1 MTLKRI
7 LICVRVL
14 VLIPERA
21 SSSRRRTS
29 VTLKRILI
37 CVCVLVLIPKR
48 ASSSRW
54 RTSVILV
61 LVRTLVLIPVLVLI
75 LVRAL
80 ELYSYMRDHN
90 LDNGK
95 SRRRLSGRLSDK
107 LLGSVGKE
115 RRHIISWVKSKPK
128 S

>member
-1 MTLKRI
+1 MTLKHI
-7 LICVRVL
+7 LICVCVL

-21 SSSRRRTS
+21 SSSR
-29 VTLKRILI
+29 
-37 CVCVLVLIPKR
+37 
-48 ASSSRW
+48 W
-54 RTSVILV
+54 RTSVIIV

-107 LLGSVGKE
+107 LLGSVGIE